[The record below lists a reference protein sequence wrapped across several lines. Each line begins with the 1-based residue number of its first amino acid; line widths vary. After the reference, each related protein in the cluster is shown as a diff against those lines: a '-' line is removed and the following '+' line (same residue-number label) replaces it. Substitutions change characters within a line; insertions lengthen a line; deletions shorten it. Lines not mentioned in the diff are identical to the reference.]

1 MAKHNKKRNV
11 GLIHEQL
18 VRYASERTVERDTT
32 KANEA
37 VDLIVKHFTT
47 QSELLREFK
56 LFGALIHT
64 KARDREQARR
74 IIEESKRLCR
84 AHDAARLDRE
94 KTKLIHDIN
103 VNLQC
108 EGFYDQRI
116 SDYKLFATVQTL
128 INEWRGNNTLDAREI
143 VEFEQHLEEH
153 LLREVVEEKL
163 EKKDN
168 ADPLVLRI
176 MIEKFN
182 SKYSSA
188 LDSSQKKLLEAKLS
202 GDDELLLE
210 RMRNLKSA
218 IEIGLDSFFKECGN
232 NVLLSKKSEVI
243 SAVESFVPSACNE
256 GLAKS
261 LVLANLLKEIR
272 ENER

>member
-18 VRYASERTVERDTT
+18 VRYASERTVERDMS

-37 VDLIVKHFTT
+37 VDLIVKHFSNS
-47 QSELLREFK
+47 SELLREFK

-64 KARDREQARR
+64 KARDKEQARR
-74 IIEESKRLCR
+74 IIEESKRLCL
-84 AHDAARLDRE
+84 AHNASKLDRE
-94 KTKLIHDIN
+94 KTKLIHEIN

-108 EGFYDQRI
+108 ENFYDQRI
-116 SDYKLFATVQTL
+116 SDYKLFATVQML
-128 INEWRGNNTLDAREI
+128 INEWRGNGVLDAREI
-143 VEFEQHLEEH
+143 VEYEQRLEDH
-153 LLREVVEEKL
+153 LLREVVEESL
-163 EKKDN
+163 EKGEN
-168 ADPLVLRI
+168 ADPLILKI

-182 SKYSSA
+182 SKYGSA
-188 LDSSQKKLLEAKLS
+188 LDASQKKLLEAKLS

-210 RMRNLKSA
+210 RMSTLKDTVES
-218 IEIGLDSFFKECGN
+218 GLHAFFKECDN
-232 NVLLSKKSEVI
+232 NVLLSKKSEVL
-243 SAVESFVPSACNE
+243 SAVESFVPSTCNE

>member
-18 VRYASERTVERDTT
+18 VKYASERTVERDTN

-37 VDLIVKHFTT
+37 VDLIVKHFSA

-64 KARDREQARR
+64 KARDKEQARR
-74 IIEESKRLCR
+74 IIEESKRLCQTHN
-84 AHDAARLDRE
+84 ASKLDRE

-103 VNLQC
+103 VNLNC

-116 SDYKLFATVQTL
+116 LNYKLFATVQTL
-128 INEWRGNNTLDAREI
+128 INEWRGSNNLDAKEI
-143 VEFEQHLEEH
+143 VDFEQHLEDH
-153 LLREVVEEKL
+153 LLREFIEDKL
-163 EKKDN
+163 EKKEN
-168 ADPLVLRI
+168 ADPLILKI

-182 SKYSSA
+182 NKYGSA
-188 LDSSQKKLLEAKLS
+188 FDDNQKKLLEAKLS
-202 GDDELLLE
+202 GDDELLIE
-210 RMRNLKSA
+210 KMKNLKNN
-218 IEIGLDSFFKECGN
+218 IENGLESFFKECNN
-232 NVLLSKKSEVI
+232 NVLLSKKSDVI
-243 SAVESFVPSACNE
+243 STVKNFVPSACNE
-256 GLAKS
+256 GLAKA
-261 LVLANLLKEIR
+261 LVLANLLKEIK